1 MPLRQRGEHPITPL
15 RRPHLWQLRRQPHL
29 WRMAAAVADRA
40 GFISILSID
49 NDHGV
54 YPPPSV
60 LSFLTATPSRQP
72 LLAWTRID
80 SLRCLPTMFRSFAP
94 LGLIAKFTPVPVP
107 SIHQSIGA
115 RILPKN
121 SILALPALV
130 CNLQIGSLVCCCK
143 GDALTRRSLIAT
155 KMTIPRRRWNSA
167 PTTRR
172 ALL

>member
-1 MPLRQRGEHPITPL
+1 MFIGQGLSLWRLVVPLRQRGEHPITPL
-15 RRPHLWQLRRQPHL
+15 RRPHLWRLRRQPHL

-107 SIHQSIGA
+107 LIHPSIGA
-115 RILPKN
+115 
-121 SILALPALV
+121 
-130 CNLQIGSLVCCCK
+130 C
-143 GDALTRRSLIAT
+143 IA
-155 KMTIPRRRWNSA
+155 P
-167 PTTRR
+167 
-172 ALL
+172 